1 MTGTNIILVSH
12 SILQES
18 GGNTSWDT
26 FRFSPNDRRKHVRRT
41 KSFKYY
47 PQTGTQTKRHHI
59 EWKGNIENA
68 STTAADVARCAVQKS
83 AFDIGSYAAAT
94 DTTYEQKVCN
104 LIQLVG
110 FLSLPSNSQ
119 FLLHRSMRS
128 LQPVE
133 CLLNKICYPGD
144 FFTTIPSL
152 WLCCGDF
159 SGEHYPFF
167 FFSPSMHN
175 WKCF

>member
-1 MTGTNIILVSH
+1 MAGTNIFLVSH

-18 GGNTSWDT
+18 GGNTSWNT
-26 FRFSPNDRRKHVRRT
+26 FCFSPNDLRKHVRST
-41 KSFKYY
+41 ESFKYY
-47 PQTGTQTKRHHI
+47 CQTGTQTKQHHI
-59 EWKGNIENA
+59 EWKGNTENS
-68 STTAADVARCAVQKS
+68 STATTDADRCAIQKS
-83 AFDIGSYAAAT
+83 AFDVGSYATTT

-144 FFTTIPSL
+144 FFTTVSNL
-152 WLCCGDF
+152 
-159 SGEHYPFF
+159 
-167 FFSPSMHN
+167 
-175 WKCF
+175 